1 MNSQITRSLCCTLAV
16 MLSACG
22 GGGGGG
28 SGNGPPAPPS
38 GGSQPAPVPA
48 PAPAPAPSPSPAPT
62 PTFTGKVL
70 LYVVPVA
77 TSTSTRLPEYDVT
90 LDSDTQYLYRI
101 TAGSNQAVLI
111 DQNFSPSYAR
121 SNIFPYSVDDR
132 FFIRREW
139 RPFESGGQHDL
150 TEYNIS
156 TGSQSSSIL
165 VDAPYYFADG
175 CSALVGDNYFYKSH
189 PTWDALDGNQGGQ
202 FFRYSLSTATIQTL
216 FPAGDSQNCFGHLMA
231 NDGKLYDV
239 AFDASKRD
247 VFTLYL
253 RDTRTGGPVVLIGGH
268 EDAPASFDN
277 YQFAIEKSVFYVA
290 RLAKSTSTVEIY
302 RYNLMLPRTDFELV
316 YEQKIDGFVPS
327 FLDVDD
333 GHLMIAS
340 HAGTIVLFDLVTGK
354 EERLN
359 LGAEIA
365 QIVQVYIYD
374 K

>member
-1 MNSQITRSLCCTLAV
+1 
-16 MLSACG
+16 
-22 GGGGGG
+22 
-28 SGNGPPAPPS
+28 
-38 GGSQPAPVPA
+38 
-48 PAPAPAPSPSPAPT
+48 
-62 PTFTGKVL
+62 
-70 LYVVPVA
+70 
-77 TSTSTRLPEYDVT
+77 
-90 LDSDTQYLYRI
+90 
-101 TAGSNQAVLI
+101 
-111 DQNFSPSYAR
+111 R
-121 SNIFPYSVDDR
+121 SNIFAYSVDDR

-139 RPFESGGQHDL
+139 SPFERTGRHDL

-156 TGSQSSSIL
+156 TGLQSSSIL

-175 CSALVGDNYFYKSH
+175 CSALLGDDYFYKAH
-189 PTWDALDGNQGGQ
+189 PTSDLFGNYGGQ

-216 FPAGDSQNCFGHLMA
+216 FPAGDAQNCFGHLMA

-253 RDTRTGGPVVLIGGH
+253 RDPRTGGPVVLVTGH

-277 YQFAIEKSVFYVA
+277 YLFAIEKSVFYVA

-302 RYNLMLPRTDFELV
+302 RYNLTLPRTDFELV

-340 HAGTIVLFDLVTGK
+340 DAGTIVLFDLVTGK

-365 QIVQVYIYD
+365 QIVQVYIY
-374 K
+374 